1 MEISDSGRELLPKTH
16 MIHWSMMPG
25 SLLKDSILITGNE
38 GIQILIRPTLFPRVP
53 ADLNVFQFPLRD
65 QHNLIS

>member
-1 MEISDSGRELLPKTH
+1 MSDSGRELLPYKH
-16 MIHWSMMPG
+16 MILWSMMPG

-38 GIQILIRPTLFPRVP
+38 GIQTQIRPTVFPRVP
-53 ADLNVFQFPLRD
+53 ADSNVFQYPLSD